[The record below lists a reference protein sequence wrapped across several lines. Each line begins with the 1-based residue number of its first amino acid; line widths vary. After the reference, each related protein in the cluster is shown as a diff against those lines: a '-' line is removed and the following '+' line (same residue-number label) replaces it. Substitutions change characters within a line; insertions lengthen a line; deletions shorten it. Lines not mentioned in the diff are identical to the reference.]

1 MVRAQ
6 PRSSV
11 KLELGAIDAPE
22 ESEMNFVKNALRNRE
37 GQGITEY
44 IIIVVLIALIVIFAI
59 NRYGRMA
66 YNITQNSTSTMGQ
79 QLVITDLSN

>member
-1 MVRAQ
+1 MNYIKSTL
-6 PRSSV
+6 RSR
-11 KLELGAIDAPE
+11 G
-22 ESEMNFVKNALRNRE
+22 

-66 YNITQNSTSTMGQ
+66 YNNITQNSTSTMGQ

>member
-1 MVRAQ
+1 MHY
-6 PRSSV
+6 
-11 KLELGAIDAPE
+11 L
-22 ESEMNFVKNALRNRE
+22 KNALSSKK

-79 QLVITDLSN
+79 QLVITDLAN